1 MTRDRFRA
9 WIALPV
15 ALMLGAA
22 GPPALPEA
30 PALTMRDHHDLRC
43 AAAFAVVASAQSGG
57 NAAALALPPV
67 GIRGKR
73 YLGEVGERVAG
84 TAGLSGPALRDVL
97 AAEAKA
103 LGPGG
108 ALAVARSCLGDLDAA
123 VPPRPAP
130 DALTCLA
137 LLGVYA
143 DVLATREGQG
153 ALAAALARQAAQLA
167 GAARGMLAARGID
180 AAGQDA
186 QIAQARARLRAAIT
200 SGSGEVDADD
210 FAQCRRLA
218 AAAAG

>member
-1 MTRDRFRA
+1 
-9 WIALPV
+9 
-15 ALMLGAA
+15 
-22 GPPALPEA
+22 
-30 PALTMRDHHDLRC
+30 
-43 AAAFAVVASAQSGG
+43 
-57 NAAALALPPV
+57 
-67 GIRGKR
+67 
-73 YLGEVGERVAG
+73 VGERVAG

-167 GAARGMLAARGID
+167 GAARGVLAARGID
-180 AAGQDA
+180 AAGQEA
-186 QIAQARARLRAAIT
+186 QIAQARAHVRAAIT